1 MIHFAIDEFKQ
12 CTMNDIIIINNVFV
26 QMSKPKN
33 TWKSRISW
41 PKCKNKSLKSI
52 EAYLVARA
60 LIRSTNFVVTIF
72 CVPKFDDDN
81 YTMAASPIKWRNC
94 VNFRARIPYNTP
106 KMVVFLRHLLTLSL
120 SGGWSESAHKHTHKF
135 PHTHRMQSF
144 IIFWDNYRFVPKVDF
159 IQVFF
164 SWFTF
169 YFLDWRC

>member
-1 MIHFAIDEFKQ
+1 MIYFAIDEFKQ

-33 TWKSRISW
+33 TWKSWTSW

-52 EAYLVARA
+52 GAYLVARVQ
-60 LIRSTNFVVTIF
+60 IRSTNFFLTIV
-72 CVPKFDDDN
+72 CVPELA
-81 YTMAASPIKWRNC
+81 TSPIKWRNC

-106 KMVVFLRHLLTLSL
+106 NIHSLSL